1 MSKFLRV
8 IIAIVVILVIL
19 FGITRWLNQQQQP
32 PTPPGGGDGTDVVQP
47 AHCPEVEVIAA
58 PGTWESSP
66 TDDPYNPTTNP
77 ASFMLSITQP
87 LQAANDPTKVKI
99 WTLPYTAQFRNINAM
114 GEMSYD
120 DSRNEGID
128 RLTEEMVATHS
139 ECPLTDFILTGFS
152 QGAVIVGDTASE
164 IGNGRHVI
172 PAERIRGVALIADGR
187 REPGI
192 GVTIG
197 NGVNGVGAEIALHP
211 LNFVVQA
218 VVPGATMRGS
228 RAGGFGVLQDKVA
241 DICATDD
248 AICDAPQDVTDA
260 LPRAADMVAA
270 NGVHAWYATNEYVI
284 PGTTANQWVVGW
296 AQNLINN

>member
-1 MSKFLRV
+1 MTKFLRV
-8 IIAIVVILVIL
+8 IAAVVVILLIL
-19 FGITRWLNQQQQP
+19 FGITRWLGQQQD
-32 PTPPGGGDGTDVVQP
+32 PTPPQGGDSTDIVQP
-47 AHCPEVEVIAA
+47 AHCPDVEVIAA
-58 PGTWESSP
+58 PGTWESNAA
-66 TDDPYNPTTNP
+66 DDPYLPTANP

-87 LQAANDPTKVKI
+87 LQAANDPARVKV
-99 WTLPYTAQFRNINAM
+99 WTLPYTAQFRNINAL
-114 GEMSYD
+114 GELSYD

-128 RLTEEMVATHS
+128 RLTEEMVATYT

-152 QGAVIVGDTASE
+152 QGAVIMGDTASE
-164 IGNGRHVI
+164 IGNGRHAI

-187 REPGI
+187 REPGV

-197 NGVNGVGAEIALHP
+197 NPVAGVGAEVALHR
-211 LNFVVQA
+211 LNLVVQA

-248 AICDAPQDVTDA
+248 AICDAPLDVTDA

-270 NGVHAWYATNEYVI
+270 NGVHAWYASNEYVI

-296 AQNLINN
+296 AQELINN